1 MKKFI
6 KIAGGIFVLII
17 LLLIL
22 IPIFFKGQ
30 IIDLVKTEVNKR
42 IDATLNF
49 DDVGL
54 NLFEHFPNL
63 TLSIDNITIIN
74 KKPFEGDTLLS
85 AASLKTTIDA
95 FSVFGGKQIK
105 IKDVSLDEP
114 KIFIYVLKDSSANYN
129 IYQSDTSKAKFDIAL
144 DSYSIKNADIAYTNE
159 LSGMTVLIKNLSH
172 TGSGNLSQDKF
183 DLNTDTKIQR
193 MTFLK
198 GDIAYLNKAA
208 ISLVLNMN
216 VNTAANSVTLLNN
229 ELLINDLPLKFS
241 GKVSSSDEKM
251 NLDLSFSSPNGD
263 FKSLLSLIPA
273 IYQKDFHNLQAS
285 GKFSFNGS
293 VKGTYSKTDF
303 PAFNFDLSV
312 NNGNFK
318 YPKLPSSIND
328 VQLNLNVN
336 NPGRKLDNTVINLK
350 KLSFNVGGNPI
361 DASILVKNPSTNTYV
376 DGKVNG
382 SLDLSNLKNAV
393 KMENVSELSGKVSS
407 NLSFKGNL
415 GEKKNDYKNL
425 DLAGTLQLNNVNYKA
440 ANQPNAVKIN
450 DASVSLNKEKLSLN
464 DLNLKIGES
473 DLRAK
478 GYFSDFL
485 NYFLN
490 NGNIAGNLNLSSN
503 YLNLNQL
510 LGGQKST
517 DTTKMAAV
525 DIPGN
530 INFVTSISFK
540 KLIYEN
546 LDLTNA
552 TGSLIIKNKKLTIQN
567 LRSDLL
573 GGNFVING
581 DYNSNVPKN
590 PSISFNIK
598 LNNFNVKQ
606 TYQSFVTVKQF
617 VPMSKY
623 VDGNFSSSLNL
634 STSLDNEMMPVWDS
648 FNSSGNLDIK
658 KAGINGFKPFE
669 EIGSKL
675 NISELKNPNIFNK
688 IVSFKIT
695 NGRFY
700 VSPFSLKIGNY
711 TMTIAGSN
719 GLDKSLNYNVGVD
732 IPAGKLKSEVN
743 NAVSSLLKRNTK
755 VINSENVKIDAG
767 IGGTID
773 NPKLTFSGGTT
784 ASGVAKE
791 FESQVKQEVNKKVQE
806 QKQQL
811 QKKVQTKVDTLE
823 NKLKKQAED
832 KLKNLFKQ
840 FK

>member
-6 KIAGGIFVLII
+6 KIAIGIFVLLI

-30 IIDLVKTEVNKR
+30 ITDIVKSEINKR
-42 IDATLNF
+42 IEATLNF
-49 DDVGL
+49 SDVGL
-54 NLFEHFPNL
+54 NLFEHFPDFTLSVDNL
-63 TLSIDNITIIN
+63 TIVN

-85 AASLKTTIDA
+85 ASSLKTTIDL
-95 FSVFGGKQIK
+95 FSVLGGKQIK
-105 IKDVSLDEP
+105 IKDVSLNSP
-114 KIFIYVLKDSSANYN
+114 KVFIYVLKDSSANYN
-129 IYQSDTSKAKFDIAL
+129 IYQSDTSKAKFDISL
-144 DSYSIKNADIAYTNE
+144 DSYSISNADIAYINQ
-159 LSGMTVLIKNLSH
+159 LSDMTVLIKGLSH
-172 TGSGNLSQDKF
+172 KGSGNLNQDKF
-183 DLNTDTKIQR
+183 DLSTNTKIQK
-193 MTFLK
+193 MTFIK
-198 GDIAYLNKAA
+198 GGVSYLNKAA
-208 ISLVLNMN
+208 ISLVLNLN
-216 VNTAANSVTLLNN
+216 VNTLDKNVTLLNN
-229 ELLINDLPLKFS
+229 QLLINDLPLKFS
-241 GKVSSSDEKM
+241 GKISTSNDKM
-251 NLDLSFSSPNGD
+251 NLDLSFDSPKGD

-273 IYQKDFHNLQAS
+273 IYQKDFQNLKAS
-285 GKFSFNGS
+285 GKFNFKGD
-293 VKGTYSKTDF
+293 VKGVYDKNNY
-303 PAFNFDLSV
+303 PAFNFNLGI

-318 YPKLPSSIND
+318 YPKLPSSVND
-328 VQLNLNVN
+328 VQLSLNIT
-336 NPGRKLDNTVINLK
+336 NPGKKLDNTVIDLK
-350 KLSFNVGGNPI
+350 KLSFKVQNNPI
-361 DASILVKNPSTNTYV
+361 SASLLVKNPSTNTYV

-393 KMENVSELSGKVSS
+393 KMENVAELSGKVTS
-407 NLSFKGNL
+407 NVSFQGNL
-415 GEKKNDYKNL
+415 GEKKNNYKNL
-425 DLAGTLQLNNVNYKA
+425 NLTGSLQLSNINYKGT
-440 ANQPNAVKIN
+440 NQPNAVKIS
-450 DASVSLNKEKLSLN
+450 DASVSLNKERLSLN

-478 GYFSDFL
+478 GYFTDFL
-485 NYFLN
+485 NYVLN
-490 NGNIAGNLNLSSN
+490 NGNISGSLNLSSN

-510 LGGQKST
+510 LGGQKSA

-530 INFVTSISFK
+530 INFVSSINFK

-552 TGSLIIKNKKLTIQN
+552 NGSLIIKNKKLTIQN

-581 DYNSNVPKN
+581 DYNSNKPKN

-623 VDGNFSSSLNL
+623 VDGNFSSSLSL
-634 STSLDNEMMPVWDS
+634 STSLDNEMMPVWNS

-675 NISELKNPNIFNK
+675 NISELKNPNILNK
-688 IVSFKIT
+688 IIPFKIT

-719 GLDKSLNYNVGVD
+719 GLDKSLSYNVGID

-743 NAVSSLLKRNTK
+743 SAVSSLLKKDTK
-755 VINSENVKIDAG
+755 VISSENVKINTSV
-767 IGGTID
+767 GGTID
-773 NPKLTFSGGTT
+773 NPKLTFSGGST
-784 ASGVAKE
+784 ASQAAKKL
-791 FESQVKQEVNKKVQE
+791 ESQVKQEVNKKVQE

-811 QKKVQTKVDTLE
+811 QKKVETKVDTLK
-823 NKLKKQAED
+823 NKLKKQAEN
-832 KLKNLFKQ
+832 KLKDLFKK